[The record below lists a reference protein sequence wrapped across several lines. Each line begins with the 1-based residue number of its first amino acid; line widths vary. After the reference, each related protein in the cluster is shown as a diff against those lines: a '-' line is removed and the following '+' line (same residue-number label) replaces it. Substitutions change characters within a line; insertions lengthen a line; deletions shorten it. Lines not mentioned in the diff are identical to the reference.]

1 MITTINDYKLFEAYT
16 NNFKIYNGN
25 EFYKYISTNGP
36 DGEFDP
42 RYLMKSDGGNK
53 AFKYYQYSDYQK
65 EPENVYFMGLMLD
78 NIIVALAHI
87 FKSPYQE
94 NTYWLSY
101 LCVDTQYEGKGYAS
115 ILADNMFQWF
125 KENNLQFETS
135 SYTEQGFIKLKPL
148 FNKLAIKYDVPFI
161 DKNKLGSYN

>member
-1 MITTINDYKLFEAYT
+1 MITTIKEYKLFESYT
-16 NNFKIYNGN
+16 NNFKIYNAQ

-42 RYLMKSDGGNK
+42 RYLVKNDGGSK
-53 AFKYYQYSDYQK
+53 VFKYYQYSDYQ
-65 EPENVYFMGLMLD
+65 NNTDDVYFMGLMVD

-87 FKSPYQE
+87 FKSPYHK
-94 NTYWLSY
+94 NTYSLSY
-101 LCVDTQYEGKGYAS
+101 LCVDPLYEGKGYAS

-125 KENNLQFETS
+125 KENNVQFETS

-148 FNKLAIKYDVPFI
+148 FNKLALKYNVPFI
-161 DKNKLGSYN
+161 DKNKLGFS